1 MTHRSPLRRS
11 HIARASALVLA
22 VVCVLSSSLT
32 TSSGAMAAPTPE
44 TTVSPPSP
52 SPSATGEEPAQTPSP
67 EPPAPADVED
77 LAQPPT
83 PSPTPS
89 QNPLAP
95 DRVTPPT
102 DEVPDDRPMPV
113 EPEPRSAPRAVVPQD
128 AVAVPNA
135 SRVSGQ
141 DRYSTSV
148 AAARNAFPSGAATV
162 LVTAGNAPA
171 DAIVAAGLAARLQA
185 PLLYVRADSVPA
197 AVAEELTRLAPEGIV
212 VVGGTGVV
220 QEAVLTQLQRWAPD
234 VRRYGGGDRYES
246 SRLALTGVGGTIDTV
261 YVAGGQGTVDAALA
275 SVTAA
280 SNGRGVLLVRGAG
293 ALDEPTLTALRSIG
307 ATKTVI
313 VGGLGTVSAR
323 HEQSLRTAGFTVS
336 RLVAPNRY
344 AQSILMAGQR
354 TAPAQRAIVVN
365 SFTDP
370 DLAVAAALAAASEQ
384 PLYYAIEPCT
394 PDAVAADIS
403 ARGVAV
409 TAVGGP
415 AWLGPAVLVNRNCS
429 AEKDLRQRNLNAA
442 IRATTAQYPGSFS
455 VSVRQMDGLG
465 VVTDVNGGVLRE
477 PASMMKLYAAWA
489 VLHKIE
495 RGEASWGT
503 MLPSGLD
510 LSTCVYVMIHASDN
524 GCHSDIV
531 HWIGIGNLNAFIRAS
546 GWSQTTYGSVP
557 SGTSVLYAGNRT
569 TTNDLVLLLDRLHGA
584 KMISRPSAD
593 HLLTLMS
600 AQIWRSRI
608 ASGIPPGVR
617 QATKPGALWID
628 SGLLQGDSGVV
639 WGPKSTYVIS
649 IVGDQ
654 APPQAALRAIS
665 RTVYESFNGSFGTAA
680 WYPVEQMVTVRAT
693 ALRTSPAGAMT
704 VVVPAGV
711 PIEVLD
717 ADRNWYKV
725 RYGNRQLWTVVNDL
739 RNR

>member
-11 HIARASALVLA
+11 HVARASALLLA
-22 VVCVLSSSLT
+22 VACALTSSLT
-32 TSSGAMAAPTPE
+32 TSSGAVAAPTPE
-44 TTVSPPSP
+44 TTVSPPAPSP
-52 SPSATGEEPAQTPSP
+52 SPTEEQPAPTPSP
-67 EPPAPADVED
+67 APEDVED
-77 LAQPPT
+77 RVAPAT
-83 PSPTPS
+83 PSPTPT

-102 DEVPDDRPMPV
+102 DEVPDDRPAPV
-113 EPEPRSAPRAVVPQD
+113 DPEPRSAPRAVVPPD

-141 DRYSTSV
+141 DRYGTSV
-148 AAARNAFPSGAATV
+148 AAAQNAFPSGAATV
-162 LVTAGNAPA
+162 LITAGNAPA

-185 PLLYVRADSVPA
+185 PLLYVRAGSVPP
-197 AVAEELTRLAPEGIV
+197 AVADELARLSPERIV
-212 VVGGTGVV
+212 VVGGAGVV
-220 QEAVLTQLQRWAPD
+220 QDAVLTQLQRSAPD

-246 SRLALTGVGGTIDTV
+246 SRIALASVGEAIDTV
-261 YVAGGQGTVDAALA
+261 YLAGGQATVDSALA
-275 SVTAA
+275 SVAAA
-280 SNGRGVLLVRGAG
+280 SNGRGVLLVRGTA
-293 ALDEPTLTALRSIG
+293 AVDEPTLATLRSIG
-307 ATKTVI
+307 VSRTVI
-313 VGGLGTVSAR
+313 VGGLGTVGAP
-323 HEQSLRTAGFTVS
+323 HEESLRAAGFTVS
-336 RLVAPNRY
+336 RLVAPDRY

-370 DLAVAAALAAASEQ
+370 DLTVAAALAGATAQ

-403 ARGVAV
+403 ARRVGV

-442 IRATTAQYPGSFS
+442 IRATVAQYPGSFS

-465 VVTDVNGGVLRE
+465 VVTDVNGGLLRE

-531 HWIGIGNLNAFIRAS
+531 HWIGIGNLNAMIRAA
-546 GWSQTTYGSVP
+546 GWSQTTYGTVP
-557 SGTSVLYAGNRT
+557 YGTSVLYAGNRT

-584 KMISRPSAD
+584 KMISRPYAD

-639 WGPKSTYVIS
+639 WGAKSTYVVS

-665 RTVYESFNGSFGTAA
+665 RTVYEFFNGSFGTAA

-717 ADRNWYKV
+717 ADRIWYKV
-725 RYGNRQLWTVVNDL
+725 RYGNRQLWTVVGDL